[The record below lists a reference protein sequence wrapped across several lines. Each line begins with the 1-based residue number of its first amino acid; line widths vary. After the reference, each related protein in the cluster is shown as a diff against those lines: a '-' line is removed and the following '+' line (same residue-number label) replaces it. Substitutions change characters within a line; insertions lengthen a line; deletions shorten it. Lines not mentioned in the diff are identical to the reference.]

1 MLDLESM
8 ADEEF
13 SVLVTPS
20 ISQVTMHVTVEE
32 SGKIILSSKVA
43 EKLSK
48 IPVRVQFNQDCT
60 AIQISQTT
68 VEAGENSIIFPKNG
82 RKAGLNAAKILKER
96 HIPLPAVFSGHFCKE
111 SNKWRGERQVNP
123 ISKRSTISRNTKK
136 KSTNCPHDI
145 AK

>member
-1 MLDLESM
+1 MLNLESM
-8 ADEEF
+8 SDEEF

-20 ISQVTMHVTVEE
+20 VSPVTMHVTVEE

-68 VEAGENSIIFPKNG
+68 VEAGESSIIFPKNG
-82 RKAGLNAAKILKER
+82 
-96 HIPLPAVFSGHFCKE
+96 
-111 SNKWRGERQVNP
+111 
-123 ISKRSTISRNTKK
+123 
-136 KSTNCPHDI
+136 
-145 AK
+145 